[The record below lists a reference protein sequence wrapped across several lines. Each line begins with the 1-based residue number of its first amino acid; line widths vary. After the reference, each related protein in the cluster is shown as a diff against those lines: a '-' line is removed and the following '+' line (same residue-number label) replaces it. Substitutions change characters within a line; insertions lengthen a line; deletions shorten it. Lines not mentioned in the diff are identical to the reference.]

1 MFYINII
8 ASAKV
13 KQICIIIMID
23 EFFKNEKAM
32 VDKQLEGYFAN
43 LHKKEKDI
51 LLNDFINQLEEFI
64 LNEKAKRIHPILLIA
79 AFSGIVNPMYLE
91 DQIEQIQE
99 VSIAVELLHSGHL
112 IHDDLLDD
120 DTSRRG
126 KPTFHVQLKNEIN
139 HVYKD
144 LELPN
149 KDELIKLYGRDMSI
163 LGGTQGYLLGLDI
176 LKSSKF
182 PDGLKLFA
190 INEYTEAMDYLMKG
204 QLIEEYMNYNNITM
218 TLEQYLN
225 IAECQ
230 KARIFEKST
239 KIGAILAKG
248 NLHYQINPLS
258 EAMLRIGQ
266 AHAIRD
272 DIIDLK
278 SDIKSK
284 QKKLPYIL
292 CIQNAGP
299 DESKIISEIYNKSK
313 ISNTDVD
320 TVVKIFTDTNTLLI
334 AEHLAKNLTEQA
346 RSYLRDIYPDLNKG
360 QKVFFTV
367 FSDFVHLREF

>member
-1 MFYINII
+1 
-8 ASAKV
+8 
-13 KQICIIIMID
+13 MID
-23 EFFKNEKAM
+23 EFFKTEKMM
-32 VDKQLEGYFAN
+32 VDKQLETYFAN

-79 AFSGIVNPMYLE
+79 AFTGIVNPMYLE
-91 DQIEQIQE
+91 DQKEQIYE
-99 VSIAVELLHSGHL
+99 VSISVELLHSGHL
-112 IHDDLLDD
+112 IYDDLLDN
-120 DTSRRG
+120 DTTRRG
-126 KPTFHVQLKNEIN
+126 KPTFHVQLKNEMN
-139 HVYKD
+139 QVYKD

-163 LGGTQGYLLGLDI
+163 LGGTQGYLLGLNI

-182 PDGLKLFA
+182 PDNLKLFA

-204 QLIEEYMNYNNITM
+204 QLVEEYMNYNNITM

-225 IAECQ
+225 IAESQ

-278 SDIKSK
+278 SDIKNK

-299 DESKIISEIYNKSK
+299 DESRIISEIYNKPK
-313 ISNTDVD
+313 ISNNDVD
-320 TVVKIFTDTNTLLI
+320 TVVKIFSDTNTLRI

-346 RSYLRDIYPDLNKG
+346 RNYLRDIYPDLNKA
-360 QKVFFTV
+360 QKVFFNI
-367 FSDFVHLREF
+367 FSDFVYMREF